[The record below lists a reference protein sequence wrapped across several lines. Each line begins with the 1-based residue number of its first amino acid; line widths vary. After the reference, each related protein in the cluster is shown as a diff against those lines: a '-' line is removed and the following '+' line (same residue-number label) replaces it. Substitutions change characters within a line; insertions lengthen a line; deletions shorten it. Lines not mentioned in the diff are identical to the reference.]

1 VAINAGL
8 FAIIMAFYLVV
19 TAYLG
24 YLGWKR
30 TKTHEDFMIAGRKV
44 HPYLVAISYGATFI
58 STSAI
63 VGFGGAASLFGMG
76 LLWLTFMNIFV
87 GIFIAFVVFGNRVR
101 KMGLNLKALTFP
113 EILGRRYGSKFIQGF
128 TGLLVWVFMPL
139 YASIV
144 LIGAGRM
151 LESILQINFDVA
163 LLFFTVIIAAYVILG
178 GLKGV
183 MYADA
188 FQGTLM
194 AVGMLILLLGTYAA
208 LGGIG
213 KAHSDL
219 TDFKETET
227 YANLTNKNAPLPV
240 LGHRGFTQF
249 PKMSLGNKPAGAD
262 GLNNTEGIFWTV
274 LAGLIFGVGIGVLA
288 QPQLVVRCMATKSK
302 RDLNRAVAIGGVFIL
317 LMTGV
322 AFTVGALSNVYWE
335 QQGVG
340 LVASPWNASLSS
352 AEVRELY
359 FKYDANGTLI
369 ARPADY
375 QYWQDNAIP
384 EFVNHAFPQWFAY
397 VFMIGLVAAAMSTL
411 SSQFHAM
418 GTSFGHDFFRAFF
431 AKGQGDERTVYMTR
445 VGVALTVLVSVALG
459 YILPFAVIA
468 RATTIF
474 FGLCSGVFLSAYAAG
489 LFWRKATK
497 TGAYASVIGGFV
509 TWAIWTVFFK
519 ASESEPLGICK
530 AIFGKPVLL
539 EAKASLTQLD
549 SFFIALPVSIALMV
563 IVSLLTKPPADEEVD
578 KAFDGI

>member
-1 VAINAGL
+1 MAINAGL
-8 FAIIMAFYLVV
+8 FGLVMAFYLVV

-63 VGFGGAASLFGMG
+63 VGFGGAASIFGMG

-101 KMGLNLKALTFP
+101 KMGRNLGALTFP
-113 EILGRRYGSKFIQGF
+113 EVLGRRYGSRFIQGF
-128 TGLLVWVFMPL
+128 SGLLIWIFMPL

-151 LESILQINFDVA
+151 LESILQIDFNIA

-183 MYADA
+183 IYADA

-194 AVGMLILLLGTYAA
+194 AVGMLVLLIGTYSA
-208 LGGIG
+208 LGGVG
-213 KAHSDL
+213 KAHNAL
-219 TDFKETET
+219 TDFKETDT
-227 YANLTNKNAPLPV
+227 YANMTNKGAPLPV
-240 LGHRGFTQF
+240 LGHSGFTAF
-249 PKMSLGNKPAGAD
+249 PKMSLGNKPAGPD

-274 LAGLIFGVGIGVLA
+274 LFGLIFGVGIGVLA
-288 QPQLVVRCMATKSK
+288 QPQLVVRCMAAKSK

-322 AFTVGALSNVYWE
+322 AFTVGSLSNAYWE
-335 QQGVG
+335 QEGVG
-340 LVASPWNASLSS
+340 IIKSPYNTSLSS
-352 AEVRELY
+352 AEVREMY
-359 FKYDANGTLI
+359 YEYDEDGVLI
-369 ARPADY
+369 NRPSETA
-375 QYWQDNAIP
+375 YWQDNAIP

-397 VFMIGLVAAAMSTL
+397 VFMLALVAAAMSTL

-418 GTSFGHDFFRAFF
+418 GTSFGHDFYGAFLGK
-431 AKGQGDERTVYMTR
+431 KGEAEAITYMTR
-445 VGVALTVLVSVALG
+445 VGIAATVLVSVGLG
-459 YILPFAVIA
+459 YILPMSIIA

-474 FGLCSGVFLSAYAAG
+474 FGLCSAVFLSAYAGG
-489 LFWRKATK
+489 LFWKKATRM
-497 TGAYASVIGGFV
+497 GAFASITGGFIV
-509 TWAIWTVFFK
+509 WAIWTLFFK
-519 ASESEPLGICK
+519 AT
-530 AIFGKPVLL
+530 
-539 EAKASLTQLD
+539 EA
-549 SFFIALPVSIALMV
+549 V
-563 IVSLLTKPPADEEVD
+563 
-578 KAFDGI
+578 

>member
-1 VAINAGL
+1 MAINAGL
-8 FAIIMAFYLVV
+8 FGLVMAFYLVI

-63 VGFGGAASLFGMG
+63 VGFGGAASMFGMG
-76 LLWLTFMNIFV
+76 LLWLTFMNILV

-101 KMGLNLKALTFP
+101 RMGVNLSALTFP
-113 EILGRRYGSKFIQGF
+113 EVLGKRYGSRFIQGF
-128 TGLLVWVFMPL
+128 SGLLVVLFMPL

-194 AVGMLILLLGTYAA
+194 AVGMIILLLGTYAA

-213 KAHSDL
+213 KGNKAL
-219 TDFKETET
+219 TDFEDSDT
-227 YANLTNKNAPLPV
+227 YANLTSKGAPLPV
-240 LGHRGFTQF
+240 LGHSGYTAF
-249 PKMSLGNKPAGAD
+249 PKMSLGNKPAD
-262 GLNNTEGIFWTV
+262 ETGLNNTEGIFWTV
-274 LAGLIFGVGIGVLA
+274 LFGLIFGVGIGVLA

-302 RDLNRAVAIGGVFIL
+302 KDLNRAVAIGGVFIL

-322 AFTVGALSNVYWE
+322 AFTVGALSNAYWE
-335 QQGVG
+335 KEGVG
-340 LVASPWNASLSS
+340 LVKSPWNSSLTS
-352 AEVRELY
+352 AQVREQFY
-359 FKYDANGTLI
+359 VYDENGKLI
-369 ARPADY
+369 ARPSDY
-375 QYWQDNAIP
+375 QYWMDNAIP
-384 EFVNHAFPQWFAY
+384 EFVNHAFPQWFTY
-397 VFMIGLVAAAMSTL
+397 VFMLSLVAAAMSTL

-418 GTSFGHDFFRAFF
+418 GTSFGHDFFGAWF
-431 AKGQGDERTVYMTR
+431 AKGKSDERTIYMTR
-445 VGVALTVLVSVALG
+445 VGIAFTVLVSVGLG
-459 YILPFAVIA
+459 YVLPLSIIA

-474 FGLCSGVFLSAYAAG
+474 FGLCSAVFLSAYTAG
-489 LFWRKATK
+489 LFWKKATRM
-497 TGAYASVIGGFV
+497 GALASIVGGF
-509 TWAIWTVFFK
+509 AIWGLWTAFFK
-519 ASESEPLGICK
+519 VSEASPLGICK
-530 AIFGKPVLL
+530 FIFGKSVLL
-539 EAKASLTQLD
+539 QAKASMTQLD
-549 SFFIALPVSIALMV
+549 SFFIALPVSAILMIV
-563 IVSLLTKPPADEEVD
+563 VSLLTQKPPQEDID
-578 KAFDGI
+578 KAFQKL